1 MRRGIGWGLLVI
13 SLGMCLTPGA
23 RAQKATAEFDKNH
36 DFSAYKKYKW
46 RENRLVTR
54 QNPDT
59 NEVLDIKIVK
69 AVNKNL
75 AAKGF
80 VEVADKPDFY
90 IYYDGGGN
98 SDFAAGGA
106 SKAGDG
112 PTTSADVAPGYGLG
126 NGPTLAPRQWLTVDG
141 QIEFYIVSAT
151 TQKPVWESTYKKTFR
166 DPNKALKNMDKEV
179 DTLVDKV
186 FKDFPPTKK

>member
-1 MRRGIGWGLLVI
+1 MRRAIVWGLFVSSCVMFLP
-13 SLGMCLTPGA
+13 PGA
-23 RAQKATAEFDKNH
+23 RAQKATTEFDKNY
-36 DFSAYKKYKW
+36 DFSAHKKYKW
-46 RENRLVTR
+46 RENRLMTR

-59 NEVLDIKIVK
+59 NQVLDIKIVK

-75 AAKGF
+75 AAKGYE
-80 VEVADKPDFY
+80 EVADKPDFY

-106 SKAGDG
+106 TRAGDG

-126 NGPTLAPRQWLTVDG
+126 NGPTLSPRQWLTVDG
-141 QIEFYIVSAT
+141 QIEFYIVSAA

-179 DTLVDKV
+179 DTLVEKV
-186 FKDFPPTKK
+186 FNDFPPKKK

>member
-1 MRRGIGWGLLVI
+1 MRRRTGWGMLVALLVACVAL
-13 SLGMCLTPGA
+13 SA
-23 RAQKATAEFDKNH
+23 RAQKTTSDFDKNY
-36 DFSAYKKYKW
+36 DFAAHKKYKW

-80 VEVADKPDFY
+80 EVVTDKPDFY

-141 QIEFYIVSAT
+141 QIEFYVVSAV

-179 DTLVDKV
+179 DTLVEKT
-186 FKDFPPTKK
+186 FKEFPPKKK